1 LSSKAWVACGKIDA
15 VQFGFGDPPH
25 KLSIQL
31 NSGDKPQTLTVE
43 FGAQSLSGGPYALVD
58 LDGRPTVFDFPF
70 EIFHVYNEVVRSLTM
85 TVGATR

>member
-1 LSSKAWVACGKIDA
+1 VFGTLAAIYRAMVDAPGAGSAVLSKRAFYEGLAQA
-15 VQFGFGDPPH
+15 AR
-25 KLSIQL
+25 
-31 NSGDKPQTLTVE
+31 QTI
-43 FGAQSLSGGPYALVD
+43 SALVD